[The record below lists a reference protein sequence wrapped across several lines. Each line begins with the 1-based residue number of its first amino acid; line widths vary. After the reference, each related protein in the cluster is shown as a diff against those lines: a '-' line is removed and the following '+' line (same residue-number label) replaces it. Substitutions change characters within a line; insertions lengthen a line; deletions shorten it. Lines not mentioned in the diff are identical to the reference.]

1 MNRYFYESF
10 GIELVQL
17 ANADVSFL
25 FWERENGSLFFRN
38 IRMLRNAIYVE
49 TNNRDG
55 RLRSL

>member
-17 ANADVSFL
+17 TNADNSFL
-25 FWERENGSLFFRN
+25 FEERKNGSLFFRN
-38 IRMLRNAIYVE
+38 IRMYRNAIYVE

-55 RLRSL
+55 RFRSL

>member
-1 MNRYFYESF
+1 MSGGN
-10 GIELVQL
+10 V
-17 ANADVSFL
+17 
-25 FWERENGSLFFRN
+25 FFTG